1 VLISQ
6 IVLDYLIQTETLDI
20 VNPFFTYSMC
30 MFASNL
36 SLAAQVCFKA
46 LKESSELK
54 KRLVQAASRGDISS
68 A

>member
-1 VLISQ
+1 MLISQ
-6 IVLDYLIQTETLDI
+6 IVLDYLIQQKTLDL
-20 VNPFFTYSMC
+20 VNPFFTYS